1 MTIVTEPE
9 GASAVR
15 LTRTGASRV
24 AAVREYGIVVAF
36 AAVFVFLSFRSDV
49 FLTSGN
55 LLNVL
60 EQSAAI
66 GIIACAGTLL
76 LIAGGFDLSV
86 GATFALSGAVAAR
99 AAEPLGAPMALL
111 VGVGAGLAV
120 GILNGV
126 LATVGRINPLVA
138 TLSSSIVVAGV
149 ALIVTKGFLI
159 TVDEPGFDKL
169 GQGELLGISYAIYLW
184 IAFAVLCTLALNAT
198 TYGRRVFAA
207 GGNPEAARLSGI
219 RVELVRSSTYALS
232 GLAAGLAGVLVAS
245 RVSTGQADAGTGLE
259 LQVIAAIVVG
269 GTSIWGGQGAV
280 WRTIL
285 GVLLLALIDNGFNLL
300 QVDPIYQQILQ
311 GTIILAA
318 VALDAWS
325 RQRR

>member
-1 MTIVTEPE
+1 MTLVTEPE
-9 GASAVR
+9 QAVPTAAGRPRVVR
-15 LTRTGASRV
+15 LS
-24 AAVREYGIVVAF
+24 AVREYGIVVAF
-36 AAVFVFLSFRSDV
+36 LAVFVFLSIRSEV

-60 EQSAAI
+60 EQSAAV

-76 LIAGGFDLSV
+76 LISGGFDLSV
-86 GATFALSGAVAAR
+86 GATFALSGAVAAKM
-99 AAEPLGAPMALL
+99 AEPLGAPLALL
-111 VGVGAGLAV
+111 VGIAAGLAV
-120 GILNGV
+120 GLLNGV

-149 ALIVTKGFLI
+149 ALIVTEGFLI
-159 TVDEPGFDKL
+159 SVDTPGFDRL
-169 GQGELLGISYAIYLW
+169 GQGELFGISYATYLW
-184 IAFAVLCTLALNAT
+184 GAFAVLCGAALNLT

-219 RVELVRSSTYALS
+219 RVDLVRASTYALS
-232 GLAAGLAGVLVAS
+232 GLAAGVAGVLVAS
-245 RVSTGQADAGTGLE
+245 RVSTGQADAGTGME
-259 LQVIAAIVVG
+259 MQVIAAIVVG

-280 WRTIL
+280 WRTVL

-311 GTIILAA
+311 GAIILAA